1 MMFDFTNYTFSGL
14 LSILAS
20 IYGIGYPLI
29 IQTIRSIYNQ
39 YDSDLLSCRFSK
51 EPVYKVFQ
59 ILMIVNMVVAIL
71 APFLLQAGWFNQVVI
86 TVQAVLVVALI
97 GCSIMLFQLILLFS
111 NAGELLKRVEGEQID
126 QNNVMEILDIAI
138 YADAQHNLDLYIRS
152 LSKVFSYIQ
161 QQQGDQF
168 DQKIDT
174 IKPPAFYDEVT
185 VNIVRKLKEYIR
197 MDDGHHFLYGNNEIT
212 SIFYNQTSASR
223 LSLQSHQLMWILL
236 NDAIEFNNHTWFNQY
251 WQYADSYASM
261 KYHFVSYDSPLRH
274 DKQMFM
280 VRHVMIGGMLLHY
293 GRINWLNDVFFFTH
307 SEPEY
312 YGLIPS
318 SFSEIVVMLE
328 LIDKMCTDFTYFYQQ
343 GFYYH
348 DQMSGV
354 KDNKYFFRD
363 ALKYLSLLVIRLWSL
378 EGRGADNT
386 QLFSLPASPLKLN
399 DNERDAQ
406 MMRMMLDEVGFWYDT
421 KVFINIPRLRF
432 VDKAEVENL
441 LNKYQQQCEMDKK
454 DKEEHPVV
462 NIQKYQELF
471 NGIETEASRIESI
484 LQYSNEY
491 ANGKTLSINVI
502 KSFNLETINYS
513 SFKDIDCRCIPYVH
527 FSNYWSD
534 IAYKYLRCLCSLKRL
549 GDFKVPRKQIPNV
562 LKDMGLNGNYAII
575 ATEIIDELPYISVLL
590 NVLLDIKCFFV
601 MKKNEIPL
609 VTLLPIENNKELK
622 PIKKG
627 KAICSNIENFQGYNE
642 PIYELILGTVLRF
655 STPNDFSG
663 YVRFIIDD
671 TYEAQDVTIKPQKT
685 LGELFGMK

>member
-1 MMFDFTNYTFSGL
+1 MLNSR
-14 LSILAS
+14 IK
-20 IYGIGYPLI
+20 
-29 IQTIRSIYNQ
+29 SIYNQ
-39 YDSDLLSCRFSK
+39 YNSDLLSCRFSK

-59 ILMIVNMVVAIL
+59 ILMMANMVVAIL
-71 APFLLQAGWFNQVVI
+71 SPFLLQAGWFNQVVI
-86 TVQAVLVVALI
+86 TAQAILVVALI

-126 QNNVMEILDIAI
+126 KNNVMEILDIAI
-138 YADAQHNLDLYIRS
+138 YADAQHNLELYFKS
-152 LSKVFSYIQ
+152 LSKVFLYIQ
-161 QQQGDQF
+161 QQQGDQRN
-168 DQKIDT
+168 QGINT
-174 IKPPAFYDEVT
+174 INPPVFYDKVT
-185 VNIVRKLKEYIR
+185 VDIVRKLKEYICI
-197 MDDGHHFLYGNNEIT
+197 DDGHHFLYGNNEIT

-378 EGRGADNT
+378 EGRGVDNT

-421 KVFINIPRLRF
+421 KVFINIPRLKL
-432 VDKAEVENL
+432 VEKAEVESL
-441 LNKYQQQCEMDKK
+441 LNKYQQQCEVDKTA
-454 DKEEHPVV
+454 KEEHPEV

-471 NGIETEASRIESI
+471 KSIETEADRIESI

-491 ANGKTLSINVI
+491 ANGKTLSIDVI
-502 KSFNLETINYS
+502 GSFDLETINYS

-534 IAYKYLRCLCSLKRL
+534 IADKYLHCLYDLKRL
-549 GDFKVPRKQIPNV
+549 GDFKVPRKQISNV
-562 LKDMGLNGNYAII
+562 LKDMGLNGDYAII
-575 ATEIIDELPYISVLL
+575 ATEKIGELPYISVIL
-590 NVLLDIKCFFV
+590 NFLLDIKCFFAV
-601 MKKNEIPL
+601 KKNEIPL
-609 VTLLPIENNKELK
+609 ATLLPIENEEELK
-622 PIKKG
+622 PVKKG
-627 KAICSNIENFQGYNE
+627 KAICSNIENFLGYNE
-642 PIYELILGTVLRF
+642 PIYKLILGTVLRF

-671 TYEAQDVTIKPQKT
+671 TYEAQNVTIKPQRT
-685 LGELFGMK
+685 FGELFGIK

>member
-1 MMFDFTNYTFSGL
+1 
-14 LSILAS
+14 
-20 IYGIGYPLI
+20 
-29 IQTIRSIYNQ
+29 
-39 YDSDLLSCRFSK
+39 
-51 EPVYKVFQ
+51 
-59 ILMIVNMVVAIL
+59 
-71 APFLLQAGWFNQVVI
+71 
-86 TVQAVLVVALI
+86 
-97 GCSIMLFQLILLFS
+97 
-111 NAGELLKRVEGEQID
+111 
-126 QNNVMEILDIAI
+126 
-138 YADAQHNLDLYIRS
+138 
-152 LSKVFSYIQ
+152 
-161 QQQGDQF
+161 
-168 DQKIDT
+168 
-174 IKPPAFYDEVT
+174 
-185 VNIVRKLKEYIR
+185 
-197 MDDGHHFLYGNNEIT
+197 
-212 SIFYNQTSASR
+212 
-223 LSLQSHQLMWILL
+223 MWILL

-432 VDKAEVENL
+432 VDKAEVEDL

-491 ANGKTLSINVI
+491 ANGKTSSINVI
-502 KSFNLETINYS
+502 RSFNLETINYS

-575 ATEIIDELPYISVLL
+575 ATEKIDELPYISVLL

-642 PIYELILGTVLRF
+642 PIYELIVGTVLRF

>member
-1 MMFDFTNYTFSGL
+1 MM
-14 LSILAS
+14 A
-20 IYGIGYPLI
+20 
-29 IQTIRSIYNQ
+29 
-39 YDSDLLSCRFSK
+39 
-51 EPVYKVFQ
+51 
-59 ILMIVNMVVAIL
+59 NMVVAIL
-71 APFLLQAGWFNQVVI
+71 SPFLLQAGWFNQVVI
-86 TVQAVLVVALI
+86 TAQAILVVALI

-126 QNNVMEILDIAI
+126 KNNVMEILDIAI
-138 YADAQHNLDLYIRS
+138 YADAQHNLELYFKS
-152 LSKVFSYIQ
+152 LSKVFLYIQ
-161 QQQGDQF
+161 QQQGDQRN
-168 DQKIDT
+168 QGINT
-174 IKPPAFYDEVT
+174 INPPVFYDKVT
-185 VNIVRKLKEYIR
+185 VDIVRKLKEYICI
-197 MDDGHHFLYGNNEIT
+197 DDGHHFLYGNNEIT

-378 EGRGADNT
+378 EGRGVDNT

-421 KVFINIPRLRF
+421 KVFINIPRLKL
-432 VDKAEVENL
+432 VEKAEVESL
-441 LNKYQQQCEMDKK
+441 LNKYQQQCEVDKTA
-454 DKEEHPVV
+454 KEEHPEV

-471 NGIETEASRIESI
+471 KSIETEADRIESI

-491 ANGKTLSINVI
+491 ANGKTLSIDVI
-502 KSFNLETINYS
+502 GSFDLETINYS

-534 IAYKYLRCLCSLKRL
+534 IADKYLHCLYDLKRL
-549 GDFKVPRKQIPNV
+549 GDFKVPRKQISNV
-562 LKDMGLNGNYAII
+562 LKDMGLNGDYAII
-575 ATEIIDELPYISVLL
+575 ATEKIGELPYISVIL
-590 NVLLDIKCFFV
+590 NFLLDIKCFFAV
-601 MKKNEIPL
+601 KKNEIPL
-609 VTLLPIENNKELK
+609 ATLLPIENEEELK
-622 PIKKG
+622 PVKKG
-627 KAICSNIENFQGYNE
+627 KAICSNIENFLGYNE
-642 PIYELILGTVLRF
+642 PIYKLILGTVLRF

-671 TYEAQDVTIKPQKT
+671 TYEAQNVTIKPQRT
-685 LGELFGMK
+685 FGELFGIK

>member
-1 MMFDFTNYTFSGL
+1 MFDFTNYTFSGL

-29 IQTIRSIYNQ
+29 IQTIKSIYNQ
-39 YDSDLLSCRFSK
+39 YNSDLLSCRFSK

-59 ILMIVNMVVAIL
+59 ILMMANMVVAIL
-71 APFLLQAGWFNQVVI
+71 SPFLLQSGWFNQVV
-86 TVQAVLVVALI
+86 TTAQAILVVALI

-126 QNNVMEILDIAI
+126 KNNVMEILDIAI
-138 YADAQHNLDLYIRS
+138 YADAQHNLELYFKS
-152 LSKVFSYIQ
+152 LSKVFLYIQ
-161 QQQGDQF
+161 QQQGDQLN
-168 DQKIDT
+168 QGINT
-174 IKPPAFYDEVT
+174 INPPVFYDKVT
-185 VNIVRKLKEYIR
+185 VDIVRKLKEYIR

-223 LSLQSHQLMWILL
+223 LSLQSYQLMWILL

-378 EGRGADNT
+378 EGRGVDNT

-406 MMRMMLDEVGFWYDT
+406 MMRMMLDEVGFLYDT
-421 KVFINIPRLRF
+421 KVFINIPRLKL
-432 VDKAEVENL
+432 VEKAEVESL
-441 LNKYQQQCEMDKK
+441 LNKYQQQCEVDKTA
-454 DKEEHPVV
+454 KEEHPEV

-471 NGIETEASRIESI
+471 KSIETEADRIESI

-491 ANGKTLSINVI
+491 ANGKTLSIDVI
-502 KSFNLETINYS
+502 GSFDLETINYS

-534 IAYKYLRCLCSLKRL
+534 IADKYLRCLYDLKRL
-549 GDFKVPRKQIPNV
+549 GDFKVPRKQISNV
-562 LKDMGLNGNYAII
+562 LKDMGLNGDYAII
-575 ATEIIDELPYISVLL
+575 ATEKIGELPYISVIL
-590 NVLLDIKCFFV
+590 NYLLDIKCFFV
-601 MKKNEIPL
+601 VKKNEIPL
-609 VTLLPIENNKELK
+609 ATLLPIENEEELK
-622 PIKKG
+622 PVKKG
-627 KAICSNIENFQGYNE
+627 KAICSNIENFLGYNE
-642 PIYELILGTVLRF
+642 PIYKLILGTVLRF

-671 TYEAQDVTIKPQKT
+671 TYEAQNVTIKPQRT
-685 LGELFGMK
+685 FGELFGIK